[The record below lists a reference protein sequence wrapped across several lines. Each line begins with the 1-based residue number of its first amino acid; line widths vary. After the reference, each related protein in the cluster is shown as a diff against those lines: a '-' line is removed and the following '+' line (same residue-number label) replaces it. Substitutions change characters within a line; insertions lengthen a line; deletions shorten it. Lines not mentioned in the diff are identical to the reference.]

1 MVIVFPNIISIY
13 IVVNAKIGLD
23 MVRLAFHRKNMCAM
37 CDATQRRRSSR
48 TDTSLKLYALA
59 KCQVFLIMYMF
70 MCVCIYASK
79 IAIYC
84 THRTDTNAYIHTHTH
99 QHDITDKIFMQTF
112 RIDFSQMNFCHTA
125 AFAIIC
131 ISGVVERRN
140 FVY

>member
-1 MVIVFPNIISIY
+1 MVHCLCAACRCHFNFHNSKMMDFNDKKMVIVFPNIISIY

-23 MVRLAFHRKNMCAM
+23 IVRLAFHRKNMCAM
-37 CDATQRRRSSR
+37 CGATQRRRSSR

-84 THRTDTNAYIHTHTH
+84 THRTDTNAYIHTHTPTNM
-99 QHDITDKIFMQTF
+99 I
-112 RIDFSQMNFCHTA
+112 
-125 AFAIIC
+125 
-131 ISGVVERRN
+131 
-140 FVY
+140 